1 MWKRGRPK
9 TRTLFLAIAGEAE
22 SCLHH
27 TDWDERIRNIENLV
41 TVIRSRM
48 RRFFEEQHTSQ
59 LDKIVFK
66 VKESDRDVEQ
76 GS

>member
-22 SCLHH
+22 SCLRHA
-27 TDWDERIRNIENLV
+27 DWDERIRNIENLV
-41 TVIRSRM
+41 TLIRSRM
-48 RRFFEEQHTSQ
+48 RRFLEEQHASQ
-59 LDKIVFK
+59 LDKIVLK
-66 VKESDRDVEQ
+66 VKESDEHVEQ